1 MNVTHLVDTDW
12 AIHYLHGRQDIMD
25 RLEVLKHEGLGLSI
39 ISLAELYEGIYYS
52 RNPLAFGISVIY
64 KALRMQSLQGFWRH
78 VTVMTTQIVVAMIA
92 LAVALTV
99 FVIFVVPMLP
109 VR

>member
-1 MNVTHLVDTDW
+1 MSAAAGLVAYLPFLTPINVFHDWSYLLLV
-12 AIHYLHGRQDIMD
+12 
-25 RLEVLKHEGLGLSI
+25 
-39 ISLAELYEGIYYS
+39 
-52 RNPLAFGISVIY
+52 PLAFGISVIY
-64 KALRMQSLQGFWRH
+64 KALRMQSLHGFWRH

>member
-1 MNVTHLVDTDW
+1 MTAAAGLVAYVPFLTPIPVFHDW
-12 AIHYLHGRQDIMD
+12 SYL
-25 RLEVLKHEGLGLSI
+25 LLV
-39 ISLAELYEGIYYS
+39 
-52 RNPLAFGISVIY
+52 PLAFGISVIY
-64 KALRMQSLQGFWRH
+64 KALRMQSLHGFWRQ

>member
-1 MNVTHLVDTDW
+1 MSTAAGLVAYVPFLAPINAFHDW
-12 AIHYLHGRQDIMD
+12 SYL
-25 RLEVLKHEGLGLSI
+25 LLV
-39 ISLAELYEGIYYS
+39 
-52 RNPLAFGISVIY
+52 PLAFGISVIY
-64 KALRMQSLQGFWRH
+64 KALRMQTLHGFWRH